1 MKCNNKGAAY
11 IYFWWLCTLE
21 NDEKKYNDSLGYMEF
36 PFERGLWKTTKA
48 ENITG

>member
-21 NDEKKYNDSLGYMEF
+21 NDEK
-36 PFERGLWKTTKA
+36 
-48 ENITG
+48 NITIA